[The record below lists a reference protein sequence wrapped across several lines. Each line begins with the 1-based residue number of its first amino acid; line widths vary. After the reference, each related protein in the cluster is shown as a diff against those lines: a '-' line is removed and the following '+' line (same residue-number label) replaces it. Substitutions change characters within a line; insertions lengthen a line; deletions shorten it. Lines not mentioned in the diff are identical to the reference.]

1 MLKRNW
7 TCYADDGFLRT
18 RNAAASGSRRAFLAG
33 LTATPFLMPHPALA
47 VRRAETILSQIPLDA
62 APGIAAGAVRK
73 GRIVAAGGA
82 GTKGNAASVPDAQT
96 IFEIGSLTKTFT
108 ASLIFQLQEE
118 GLLRIDAPIETY
130 VSDIPATWRNIRL
143 SQLLS
148 HTSGLPEYLNG
159 DNFRLLMPQELKP
172 RQILALVADRP
183 NSFAPGERHEYNN
196 TGFILLGMA
205 AEAVTRE
212 NYWNLLRQRFF
223 GPAGMSSTGPRD
235 RIPCRNRC
243 ASGHFWSEGRYDD
256 DPPLSAAGS
265 TWAAGGLLSTVADIN
280 RWSVALDQ
288 GRILSSGVRRKM
300 WRSASLSNGQPAGW
314 GFGWEVD
321 EVDGRTIVSH
331 GGGTA
336 GFSCW
341 YRRDLDEPLST
352 IVLTNQNGR
361 ADPKVMTDA
370 LLKAIKLGDRS

>member
-1 MLKRNW
+1 MPNR
-7 TCYADDGFLRT
+7 DGPCIVGEEILQARS
-18 RNAAASGSRRAFLAG
+18 AARRCSRRVFLAG
-33 LTATPFLMPHPALA
+33 LAATPFMVPYPVLA
-47 VRRAETILSQIPLDA
+47 ARRAETIISQIPLDG
-62 APGIAAGAVRK
+62 APGIAAGAVRN

-82 GTKGNAASVPDAQT
+82 GTTGDGRSIPDAQT

-130 VSDIPATWRNIRL
+130 VSDIPPAWRRIRL

-159 DNFRLLMPQELKP
+159 DNFRVLMPQELEP

-183 NSFAPGERHEYNN
+183 NRFAPGERHEYNN

-205 AEAVTRE
+205 AEAVT
-212 NYWNLLRQRFF
+212 NCKYWDLLQRRFF
-223 GPAGMSSTGPRD
+223 KPAGMSSTGPRD
-235 RIPCRNRC
+235 RIKCRNRC
-243 ASGHFWSEGRYDD
+243 ASGHFWSEGRYDN
-256 DPPLSAAGS
+256 DPPRSAAGS

-280 RWSVALDQ
+280 LWSLALDQ
-288 GRILSSGVRRKM
+288 RRILSSSVRQKM
-300 WRSASLSNGQPAGW
+300 WRQATLSNGQPAGW
-314 GFGWEVD
+314 GFGWEV
-321 EVDGRTIVSH
+321 EEAEGKTIVSH

-341 YRRDLDEPLST
+341 YRRDLYEPLST

-361 ADPKVMTDA
+361 ADPKAMTDA
-370 LLKAIKLGDRS
+370 MLEAPELRGRP